1 MGGLKP
7 DKGVTMIGDSADLE
21 RHARQSADGAA
32 QVFVEV
38 WAPIWLNKGAS
49 FFGGADPVVMQVVI
63 GRTHGRRVPAQFYGA
78 TPNSSRLN
86 SDGLAPH
93 PGCRTTATSLPG
105 GRRPEKPPATSGYP
119 LATLRVDPFRM
130 SKLQ

>member
-1 MGGLKP
+1 
-7 DKGVTMIGDSADLE
+7 
-21 RHARQSADGAA
+21 
-32 QVFVEV
+32 
-38 WAPIWLNKGAS
+38 AS

-93 PGCRTTATSLPG
+93 PGCRTSATSLPG

-130 SKLQ
+130 SKLQSLPKQERRTALRVGDTEGARRSSGAPSSWNSQHRTPNIQ